1 MMYRVHPKI
10 YRLQH
15 EIHSL
20 MRHMAN
26 AQRRLGISN
35 PAILNSYREMIRA
48 RQDLVKLLQ
57 RQQQIPTLD
66 LDEVT

>member
-26 AQRRLGISN
+26 AQRRMGASN
-35 PAILNSYREMIRA
+35 PSILQSYSEMIRT
-48 RQDLVKLLQ
+48 RQDLVHLLQ
-57 RQQQIPTLD
+57 KQQSIPILEEMT
-66 LDEVT
+66 

>member
-1 MMYRVHPKI
+1 MMYQVHPKI

-26 AQRRLGISN
+26 AQRRMGASN
-35 PAILNSYREMIRA
+35 PAILQSYREMIRA
-48 RQDLVKLLQ
+48 RQDLVGLLQ
-57 RQQQIPTLD
+57 KKQSIPIL
-66 LDEVT
+66 EEMN

>member
-26 AQRRLGISN
+26 AQRRMGVSN
-35 PAILNSYREMIRA
+35 PSILLSYREMIRA
-48 RQDLVKLLQ
+48 RQDLVQLLQ
-57 RQQQIPTLD
+57 RQQSIPTLD
-66 LDEVT
+66 EMH

>member
-1 MMYRVHPKI
+1 MMYQVHPKV

-26 AQRRLGISN
+26 AQRRMGATN
-35 PAILNSYREMIRA
+35 PAILQSYREMIRA
-48 RQDLVKLLQ
+48 RQDLVGLLQ
-57 RQQQIPTLD
+57 RQQPIPTLK
-66 LDEVT
+66 EMN